1 MNTLT
6 ETQLETIRTEW
17 DNKTTTK
24 TKLCTRF
31 GISYY
36 ELQKVLG
43 CGYKK
48 RNGKRGRKKGWRKI
62 PIIVDEVDGKTVL
75 FQKIPAPAPEPTV
88 IYRKGGLGSCFH

>member
-17 DNKTTTK
+17 ANKATTK

-48 RNGKRGRKKGWRKI
+48 RNGKRGRKKGWRK
-62 PIIVDEVDGKTVL
+62 PIGKTVL
-75 FQKIPAPAPEPTV
+75 FEQSPDPEPTV